1 MRLVHLVYAILFPER
16 PRSAS
21 VRTRTQLPYEP
32 KRFNHDTGRIIGLS
46 PYTHAHV
53 RDAIIA
59 AKFDDNHDAHQLCA
73 RLLDTYL
80 KTHAGKAPVTLIPI
94 PLGRKRL
101 RERGYNQVV
110 RILEATETVRSGWAT
125 IDIAHLKRVRDTK
138 PQTSLSHTERG
149 ANVSRAF
156 MYRPEIPLAGTV
168 IIVDDVLTTGAT
180 LSEAMRA
187 VSTHVP
193 CSAVALAYAPNHHP

>member
-1 MRLVHLVYAILFPER
+1 MWLVHLVYAILFPER
-16 PRSAS
+16 TRSTS
-21 VRTRTQLPYEP
+21 VRALTQLPYEP
-32 KRFNHDTGRIIGLS
+32 RHFNHDTGRIIGLS

-59 AKFDDNHDAHQLCA
+59 AKFDDNHDAHRLCA
-73 RLLDTYL
+73 RLFDTYL
-80 KTHAGKAPVTLIPI
+80 KTHTGKAPITLIPI
-94 PLGRKRL
+94 PLGRRRL

-110 RILEATETVRSGWAT
+110 RILEATEAVHSGWAT
-125 IDIAHLKRVRDTK
+125 IDIAHLERVRDTK

-149 ANVSRAF
+149 ANVSHAF
-156 MYRPEIPLAGTV
+156 TYHPENPLMGTV

-180 LSEAMRA
+180 LSEAMSA
-187 VSTHVP
+187 VSASVP